1 MQEETRIYRCQGEC
15 KTTVEVLSGQAQDL
29 ICCGQPMA
37 QLEVQTEGEKAP
49 THKPVV
55 TETETG
61 INKFVPG
68 GIKVDVGQVPHAMEQ
83 SHFIVWI
90 EVEAGG
96 VDYRRHLNPGDKP
109 EAEFAVKNPSSV
121 RAFCN
126 IHGFWRS

>member
-29 ICCGQPMA
+29 VCCGQPMV

-55 TETETG
+55 TEAGT
-61 INKFVPG
+61 

-90 EVEAGG
+90 EAEAGG
-96 VDYRRHLNPGDKP
+96 VDFRKHLNPGDRP
-109 EAEFAVKNPSSV
+109 EVFFPVKNPTSV
-121 RAFCN
+121 RSFCN
-126 IHGFWRS
+126 THGFWKV